1 MEIKPIKK
9 KFVDIVDAVAAY
21 NPEKKREPK
30 GVPQKKKKKRLTKG
44 K

>member
-9 KFVDIVDAVAAY
+9 KFEDIVDSVARY

-30 GVPQKKKKKRLTKG
+30 AKQKKKNTRKRK
-44 K
+44 

>member
-9 KFVDIVDAVAAY
+9 KFESIVDAVATY

-30 GVPQKKKKKRLTKG
+30 KKVSKKLAKKK
-44 K
+44 